1 MNTDKT
7 VFDAIMQF
15 DVTKMAEFI
24 TDLCRER
31 DLYCLEV
38 LQEAGVDATMVSIAR
53 EIQVEDNRQWLLTK
67 LSDIS

>member
-7 VFDAIMQF
+7 VFEAIMQF
-15 DVTKMAEFI
+15 DVTEMAEFI

-31 DLYCLEV
+31 DLYCLER
-38 LQEAGVDATMVSIAR
+38 LEEAGVEATIVSVAR
-53 EIQVEDNRQWLLTK
+53 EIQVEKNRQWLLMK